1 MSKNPQ
7 ITVLMPAYNAEKYIC
22 EAIMSVLRQTFT
34 DFELLIVNDGSTD
47 RTAQIIRA
55 FTDERIVLIDKE
67 KNEGVAAALNTG
79 LKAAHADYIARFDA
93 DDICH
98 PERLEK
104 QLRFLQQNPGY
115 VLVGS
120 DVDYML
126 DNGEYLFSFK
136 CIAHTHEDIMQKMYF
151 YCPFVHP
158 AVMYRKQPV
167 MDAGGYQENGH
178 NFEDYLLWTQLTYAG
193 RMHNLAEPLVKYRLN
208 PFSITIDEKWRGKRF
223 RELKRAAVTRGFIT
237 ADEADEILNIIKS
250 QDVTKIKHSAY
261 NALCGKKF
269 LANNY
274 QPQKARY
281 HIAKAIRINPLR
293 LDSYLL
299 YLLSYLPEEFILWL
313 HRKSPNRL

>member
-1 MSKNPQ
+1 MLKKPQ

-22 EAIMSVLRQTFT
+22 EAIMSVLRQTYT

-55 FTDERIVLIDKE
+55 FSDERIVFIDKKE
-67 KNEGVAAALNTG
+67 NEGVAAALNTG
-79 LKAAHADYIARFDA
+79 LKIARAEYIARFDA
-93 DDICH
+93 DDICY

-104 QLRFLQQNPGY
+104 QLRFLQQNPDY

-126 DNGEYLFSFK
+126 DNGDHLFSFK
-136 CIAHTHEDIMQKMYF
+136 CIAHTHEEIMQKMYF

-158 AVMYRKQPV
+158 AVMFRKQPV
-167 MDAGGYQENGH
+167 LDAGGYQQNGH
-178 NFEDYLLWTQLTYAG
+178 NFEDYLLWTNLASTG
-193 RMHNLAEPLVKYRLN
+193 RMRNLAEPLVKYRLN

-223 RELKRAAVTRGFIT
+223 RELKRVAITRGFIT
-237 ADEADEILNIIKS
+237 AGEADEILNIIKS
-250 QDVTKIKHSAY
+250 QDVIKIKHSAY

-269 LANNY
+269 LADNY

-299 YLLSYLPEEFILWL
+299 YLASYLPEGIILWL